1 MEGIIGEIKLVCHSF
16 DMSNYIECT
25 GKTLSIEQYTP
36 LYALIGIQFGGDS
49 VTTFNLPTL
58 TAPLPNLRYVIC
70 VNGLFPT
77 RD

>member
-16 DMSNYIECT
+16 DMANYMECD
-25 GKTLSIEQYTP
+25 GRTLSIEHHEP
-36 LYALIGIQFGGDS
+36 LYALIGANFGGDTT
-49 VTTFNLPTL
+49 TTFNLPIL